1 MERQPYTVTGG
12 GRTEKQGIRMKR
24 KKRKK
29 SRKPLRN
36 CNAQR
41 FLFIEAG
48 LELKNDIYSPLQ
60 HNLTTQNTCILI
72 DFWNQFPFY
81 PFKIDFRFSATLT
94 LLSLPYTINTYKL

>member
-1 MERQPYTVTGG
+1 MERQPHTVTGG
-12 GRTEKQGIRMKR
+12 GRTEKQGDEDEEKE
-24 KKRKK
+24 KEK

-41 FLFIEAG
+41 LLFIEAG

-72 DFWNQFPFY
+72 RLLES
-81 PFKIDFRFSATLT
+81 IS
-94 LLSLPYTINTYKL
+94 LLSFKD